1 MHTFVLTLLVKFA
14 HVKAMKIKTFM
25 HKNVVSLDLDR
36 TLLDVKHIFDR
47 TSFHHLL
54 ITEFDRLVDVVSD
67 RDFLKTISPNV
78 GSIDETQADRNT
90 LKRRVNVIMS
100 HKLITLSP
108 EDDFFD
114 AVALFHQHKI
124 SCIPI
129 VDEEKFIKGIVSWR
143 DLMKV
148 IIQRQKYIEANNKK

>member
-1 MHTFVLTLLVKFA
+1 
-14 HVKAMKIKTFM
+14 MKIKTLM

-47 TSFHHLL
+47 TRFHHLL
-54 ITEFDRLVDVVSD
+54 ITEFDRLVGVVSD
-67 RDFLKTISPNV
+67 RDYLKSISPNV
-78 GSIDETQADRNT
+78 GSVDETQADRDT
-90 LKRRVNVIMS
+90 LKRHVNVIMS
-100 HKLITLSP
+100 HNLFTLSP
-108 EDDFFD
+108 ESTFFD
-114 AVALFHQHKI
+114 AVNLFHEHTI

-148 IIQRQKYIEANNKK
+148 IIQRQKYLEAPYK